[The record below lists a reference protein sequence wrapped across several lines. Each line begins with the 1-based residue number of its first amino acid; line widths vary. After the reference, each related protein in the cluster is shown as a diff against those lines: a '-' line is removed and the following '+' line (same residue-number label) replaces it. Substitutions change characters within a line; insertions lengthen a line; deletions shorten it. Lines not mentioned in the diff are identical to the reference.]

1 MAGSGA
7 VAPPA
12 HLVLAAFGRRRGPGV
27 AAGGGG
33 GFLGGVEGR
42 EEAAGAGAQDGVED
56 GLQGR
61 EAGDH
66 DADADFDLGP
76 EHVAR
81 VGPGCVDV
89 VDVGDGPAAQDGGGA
104 GTRV

>member
-1 MAGSGA
+1 M
-7 VAPPA
+7 
-12 HLVLAAFGRRRGPGV
+12 
-27 AAGGGG
+27 
-33 GFLGGVEGR
+33 EGR
-42 EEAAGAGAQDGVED
+42 EEAAGAGAQGLVED

-89 VDVGDGPAAQDGGGA
+89 VDVGDGPAAEDGGGA
-104 GTRV
+104 GTGVWEGWSVGRFFGGRVGREAVERVREGGREGGGIVELS